1 MNIIQSLVITLSMYT
16 AVPVPM
22 ISWNDRNLRYC
33 MAFLPAAGLI
43 IGAAEWL
50 LFFLCS
56 RLECSAVF
64 FGAFFCALPVL
75 ITGKIHMDGLI
86 DTCDALGSHGSREK
100 KLEILEDSHAGAF
113 GITGVIL
120 YVLLFAA
127 CAAEAYPYLTPV
139 SAAGVCLS
147 FAASRALTAVQ
158 IVTMDLSKER
168 GLLFTFRR
176 AASKKAVFA
185 SSAAVLILCLAAEIA
200 VFSAGALFP
209 AAAGLLFS
217 LYFRRTAV
225 RQFGG
230 ISGDLCG
237 WMIHMQELMF
247 LLSFLP
253 ALRLTAV

>member
-22 ISWNDRNLRYC
+22 VRWSDGNLRYC
-33 MAFLPAAGLI
+33 LAFLPAAGLV
-43 IGAAEWL
+43 IGGAEWM
-50 LFFLCS
+50 LFFACS
-56 RLECSAVF
+56 RLELSAVF
-64 FGAFFCALPVL
+64 FAAFFCALPAL

-86 DTCDALGSHGSREK
+86 DTCDALGSHGTREK

-113 GITGVIL
+113 GIAGAIL

-139 SAAGVCLS
+139 SAAAVCLS
-147 FAASRALTAVQ
+147 FAASRALTAIQ
-158 IVTMDLSKER
+158 IVTMDLSKDR

-176 AASKKAVFA
+176 AASKKAVLL
-185 SSAAVLILCLAAEIA
+185 SAAAVQALCLAAETA
-200 VFSAGALFP
+200 VFSAAALFP

-217 LYFRRTAV
+217 LYFRRTAKKH
-225 RQFGG
+225 FGG

-253 ALRLTAV
+253 ALRLASF

>member
-1 MNIIQSLVITLSMYT
+1 MSFS
-16 AVPVPM
+16 
-22 ISWNDRNLRYC
+22 
-33 MAFLPAAGLI
+33 
-43 IGAAEWL
+43 
-50 LFFLCS
+50 
-56 RLECSAVF
+56 
-64 FGAFFCALPVL
+64 
-75 ITGKIHMDGLI
+75 
-86 DTCDALGSHGSREK
+86 
-100 KLEILEDSHAGAF
+100 
-113 GITGVIL
+113 
-120 YVLLFAA
+120 A
-127 CAAEAYPYLTPV
+127 CAAEACPYLTPA

-176 AASKKAVFA
+176 AASKKAVLA

-217 LYFRRTAV
+217 LYFRRTAM